1 MSDEADNNSNNSIN
15 EKIFL
20 LTNIFDHLPNMTSRI
35 LPLISSSNNI
45 RSFYSFLNYNNDSSD
60 NYSPIKEK
68 LELLDILSKLF
79 QMNNNLIFLFL
90 KKCKSNIKSFFGPLI
105 DIYLNENTVDIKN
118 KKIIEDLYSNYSNN
132 YMSRINVMEILE
144 SFSLKRLIYFTR
156 DKIFSLIKLIML
168 EKKIKSNKRY

>member
-60 NYSPIKEK
+60 NYSPIKEQ

-79 QMNNNLIFLFL
+79 QMNNNLIFLF
-90 KKCKSNIKSFFGPLI
+90 
-105 DIYLNENTVDIKN
+105 
-118 KKIIEDLYSNYSNN
+118 
-132 YMSRINVMEILE
+132 
-144 SFSLKRLIYFTR
+144 
-156 DKIFSLIKLIML
+156 
-168 EKKIKSNKRY
+168 

>member
-118 KKIIEDLYSNYSNN
+118 KKIIEDLLLLIINN
-132 YMSRINVMEILE
+132 VSVNKNILDYTYQKL
-144 SFSLKRLIYFTR
+144 SKYFTN
-156 DKIFSLIKLIML
+156 DAKIKLTNDTFL
-168 EKKIKSNKRY
+168 KYLNFFFQKK